1 MKKHLLLFSILLL
14 TVLEVNAQSR
24 KYISQFSHLQHYYNP
39 GLAAYEGSMIRGFV
53 RNQWLGWEGA
63 PKTYFI
69 SAELDFGQLAGETDP
84 GLLGKHAVSLSL
96 HHDTNGAFMESE
108 LIVGYASRVRLSK
121 TTNLRLG
128 IGINYNTVRLDGN
141 RLTTDQALDPTVGSY
156 FGGFA
161 NMHILDFNL
170 GMALTHKNYYI
181 SYAVHNVNEGKLN
194 KGDVFMDRKAPSG
207 IFQGGYRNRISDNI
221 ALATNV
227 MWRTQ
232 ADLPENVEFNFK
244 VLLMDRM
251 WIGAGHRVAYANN
264 LQVGFVLGELRM
276 GYIYEIPMLRS
287 YLLPYSTHELM
298 LTYSLF
304 KDATGMIW

>member
-1 MKKHLLLFSILLL
+1 MKKQLFLISILLL
-14 TVLEVNAQSR
+14 SVSMVNAQSR
-24 KYISQFSHLQHYYNP
+24 KYISQFSHLHHYYNP

-84 GLLGKHAVSLSL
+84 GLLGKNAISLSL
-96 HHDTNGAFMESE
+96 HRDTNGAFMESE
-108 LIVGYASRVRLSK
+108 LILGYASRVRLSK

-141 RLTTDQALDPTVGSY
+141 SLTTGQALDPTVGRY
-156 FGGFA
+156 LGGSA
-161 NMHILDFNL
+161 NMEILDFNL

-181 SYAVHNVNEGKLN
+181 SYAVHNVNEGRLN
-194 KGDVFMDRKAPSG
+194 KGDVFMDGKSASG
-207 IFQGGYRNRISDNI
+207 IFQGGYRNRITDNV

-244 VLLMDRM
+244 ALLMDRI
-251 WIGAGHRVAYANN
+251 WIGAGHRIAYANSF
-264 LQVGFVLGELRM
+264 QVGFVLGEIRM

-287 YLLPYSTHELM
+287 YLLPYSTHEFM

-304 KDATGMIW
+304 QDGTGMIW